1 MEKYI
6 VYKRVSTDSQGIRG
20 LGMDAQSESI
30 AKSITKESI
39 IAEFTEVESG
49 KNKNRPELNKAIERC
64 KKENATLVVAK
75 LDRLSRSVS
84 FLFNLRDSG
93 VKFRCLDL
101 PEMNTLTL
109 GLFAVFAEYEREK
122 ISIRTKEALAA
133 LKAKGVKLGNPYIK
147 HTVRVKA
154 KGISTTTN
162 QSLKP
167 YIQSLKQNGLSYQEI
182 ANRLNSE
189 GKTTTCNR
197 IFSKSQVQYLLK

>member
-49 KNKNRPELNKAIERC
+49 KNKNRPELNKAIEMC
-64 KKENATLVVAK
+64 KKKNATLVVAK

-122 ISIRTKEALAA
+122 ISIRTKDALAA

-154 KGISTTTN
+154 KGISTTAN
-162 QSLKP
+162 QLLKP

-189 GKTTTCNR
+189 GKSTTMGR
-197 IFSKSQVQYLLK
+197 LFSKSQVQYLLK

>member
-49 KNKNRPELNKAIERC
+49 KNKNRPELNKAIEMC
-64 KKENATLVVAK
+64 KKKNATLVVAK

-122 ISIRTKEALAA
+122 ISIRTKDALAA

-154 KGISTTTN
+154 KSISTTVN
-162 QSLKP
+162 QLLKP

-189 GKTTTCNR
+189 GKSTTMGR
-197 IFSKSQVQYLLK
+197 LFSKSQVQYLLK